1 MTTTPSYYPEDSEAP
16 RDSVAE
22 SFDRCRELLTSDTP
36 RGRLTRGIE
45 ALTRA
50 VLNKELSCG
59 KQSQCLDDAIACFED
74 GLKSFPG
81 FHLLA
86 FEHAQLLFV
95 RFLTLQKDEDYK
107 DAKATLD
114 RIPSPREDMISYQ
127 ITSLSSALGLARSV
141 IYSNPGDWERA
152 VPRCRSFIENFSVF
166 NEPPFHPII
175 SELLADLVERVSEHF
190 TPPQGAQVHLEAD
203 HLPFFAPLGTSR
215 DTVDPGIVVVAPS
228 PMELQHQIDTLQ
240 DLRSTTPVGTEGYK
254 RCLGDLVRLYHF
266 KIFLTDDRGFIEE
279 AIKCNERLLA
289 TTDPTEISK
298 FRHLSNFAKFLYV
311 AFHRTKKAEYL
322 NKSIDLHGEVL
333 GLESARLEHFS
344 IIQRLICCLSTRL
357 RNWRMFDPEQ
367 VRHQQEL
374 DEVMRLFELGVGGT
388 TERVPARFGLAYRWA
403 DAARKSSHS
412 SLQNAYENAIS
423 LMQSSLVFGPTLPIQ
438 HSRLVENGALYKTP
452 LNFASYLIQKSQLER
467 AIEILEQG
475 RSLLWSEMRGLRTSA
490 DLLCAA
496 NPLLAGR
503 FTAINQELEI
513 LTTSASSNGNIR
525 MDDKRPDNDK
535 WTGQLSDLTKRQHK
549 LLMER
554 DALILQIR
562 GQPGFEKFL
571 LPLSFDTLRSAALHG
586 PVVIINHCQWRSDIL
601 IVFHDSAPSHIPTPY
616 DFFDRANRLKDRLE
630 EYGPNLENFESALSS
645 VLMELYELV
654 GRPVIERLKQLGIA
668 EQSRVWWCPTSVFG
682 YLPLHAMGPIPSDN
696 GDLRYFSDVYVSS
709 YTPTLS
715 ALIAS
720 REPNTQ
726 ASSPLALLVAQPSPS
741 PPGAWP
747 HAEAIHDLVH
757 VTSLSAGD
765 TTPDTVLDGLQR
777 HQFAYVA
784 HRVELKPGKPFEAA
798 VRFPNGESFTVLDI
812 VRSRYPDG
820 ESALLSGPRTAE
832 LTKGSIPD
840 EALHLA
846 AAMQFSGFRSV
857 IGTMWGTDDEAWQN
871 LAEAVC
877 KSMFSDKKGGE
888 AYYERSARA
897 LQHAVQKMRP
907 GLPLARWVKY
917 VHHGA

>member
-1 MTTTPSYYPEDSEAP
+1 MLDKEF
-16 RDSVAE
+16 
-22 SFDRCRELLTSDTP
+22 SF
-36 RGRLTRGIE
+36 
-45 ALTRA
+45 
-50 VLNKELSCG
+50 G
-59 KQSQCLDDAIACFED
+59 KQSQCLDDAITCFED
-74 GLKSFPG
+74 GLNLLPG

-114 RIPSPREDMISYQ
+114 RIPSPREDMISFQ

-141 IYSNPGDWERA
+141 IYSNPDDWERA
-152 VPRCRSFIENFSVF
+152 VSRCRSFIMNFSDF
-166 NEPPFHPII
+166 HEPLFHPTI
-175 SELLADLVERVSEHF
+175 SKLLAKLVERVSEHF
-190 TPPQGAQVHLEAD
+190 TPPQGAQVHLEVD
-203 HLPFFAPLGTSR
+203 HLPFFAPLGTFR
-215 DTVDPGIVVVAPS
+215 DTVDPGIVAAAPS

-240 DLRSTTPVGTEGYK
+240 DLRSTTPVGTEGHK

-266 KIFLTDDRGFIEE
+266 KIFLTDDRSFIEE

-289 TTDPTEISK
+289 TTDPTETSK

-333 GLESARLEHFS
+333 RLESARLEHFS
-344 IIQRLICCLSTRL
+344 TIQRLICCLSTRL
-357 RNWRMFDPEQ
+357 RNWRMFDPEPCPEQ
-367 VRHQQEL
+367 VRHRQDL
-374 DEVMRLFELGVGGT
+374 DDVMRLFDLGVGGT
-388 TERVPARFGLAYRWA
+388 TERVPSRFGLAYRWA
-403 DAARKSSHS
+403 DAARKSSHH
-412 SLQNAYENAIS
+412 SLQDAYEKAIS

-438 HSRLVENGALYKTP
+438 HSRLVENHALYKTP
-452 LNFASYLIQKSQLER
+452 LNFASYLIQKRQLEQ

-490 DLLCAA
+490 DLLRAA
-496 NPLLAGR
+496 NPHLAGR

-513 LTTSASSNGNIR
+513 LTTSASSNGNIG
-525 MDDKRPDNDK
+525 MDDKGPDGDK

-554 DALILQIR
+554 DTLISQIR
-562 GQPGFEKFL
+562 CQPGFEKFL
-571 LPLSFDTLRSAALHG
+571 LPLSFDTLRSAASHG
-586 PVVIINHCQWRSDIL
+586 PVIIINHCQWRSDIL
-601 IVFHDSAPSHIPTPY
+601 IVFYDSSPSHIPTPY

-630 EYGPNLENFESALSS
+630 EYGPDSEHFESALSS
-645 VLMELYELV
+645 VLMELFELV
-654 GRPVIERLKQLGIA
+654 GRPVIERLKQLGIV

-720 REPNTQ
+720 REHNTQ
-726 ASSPLALLVAQPSPS
+726 ASSPIALLVAQPSPS

-747 HAEAIHDLVH
+747 HAEAIHDLVP

-777 HQFAYVA
+777 HQFACVA
-784 HRVELKPGKPFEAA
+784 HRVELKPGNPFAAA
-798 VRFPNGESFTVLDI
+798 VRFPNGESFTLLDI

-820 ESALLSGPRTAE
+820 QSALLSGSRTAE

-857 IGTMWGTDDEAWQN
+857 IGTMWGTDDEAWQS

-877 KSMFSDKKGGE
+877 KLMFSDKEGGE

-897 LQHAVQKMRP
+897 LQHAVQEMRRP